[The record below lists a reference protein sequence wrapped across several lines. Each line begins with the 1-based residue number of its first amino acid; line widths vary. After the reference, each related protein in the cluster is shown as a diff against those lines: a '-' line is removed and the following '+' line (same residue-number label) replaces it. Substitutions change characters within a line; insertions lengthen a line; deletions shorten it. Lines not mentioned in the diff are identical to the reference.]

1 MRWPTSLFEG
11 EGGDGGS
18 HGGGSAPEPSLAV
31 EITQGSAPTT
41 ETTTTET
48 QATAFDWNPH
58 LVPGRAAMKLSGI
71 DGFPEDLRD
80 FVKSSADG
88 DGVVD
93 FIKLAKRGKDGQA
106 AARAK
111 TEGVIKLPGE
121 VPKEGATPEEMT
133 AYQARVAE
141 YHKALG
147 VPETPDGYGLKAPE
161 NLPPGIAFNEEQ
173 AKDFA
178 ATAHKLGLPPNAVQ
192 ELVNWKIQAEAKQQE
207 QSQAALVE
215 FKNKEIETLKQA
227 FGDKTNERIAD
238 VAALLESVGFP
249 KDQALYHPAFYH
261 ADTIKVLA
269 SLADKVRELSGE
281 DRITQQPGSGES
293 GQSFREQAL
302 ALQKDPAYRT
312 DKDMQARASELYRK
326 AEAAGQI

>member
-1 MRWPTSLFEG
+1 MRLWHTALFE
-11 EGGDGGS
+11 EAGGDAS
-18 HGGGSAPEPSLAV
+18 TGGGSAPEPSLAV
-31 EITQGSAPTT
+31 EITQGS
-41 ETTTTET
+41 TTTTE
-48 QATAFDWNPH
+48 ATTTETPAFDFRSIINERGEFTEGWES
-58 LVPGRAAMKLSGI
+58 KL
-71 DGFPEDLRD
+71 PKD
-80 FVKSSADG
+80 FEPYAGTLKG
-88 DGVVD
+88 TKD
-93 FIKLAKRGKDGQA
+93 FATLTKRLHDNQA

-111 TEGVIKLPGE
+111 TEGVVKLPGE
-121 VPKEGATPEEMT
+121 PPKEGATPEEVA
-133 AYQARVAE
+133 AYQTRVAE
-141 YHKALG
+141 YHKSIG
-147 VPETPDGYGLKAPE
+147 VPETPDGYGIKAPE
-161 NLPPGIAFNEEQ
+161 SLPPGIAFNEEQ

-227 FGDKTNERIAD
+227 FGDKVNDRIAD
-238 VAALLESVGFP
+238 AAALLESVGFP

-269 SLADKVRELSGE
+269 SLADKIKELSGE
-281 DRITQQPGSGES
+281 DRVTQQPGAGQS

-312 DKDMQARASELYRK
+312 DKDMQARVKRLYQQ
-326 AEAAGQI
+326 AEEAGQL